1 MRKFIASSIALV
13 LFLSGCTFS
22 FEVMTPAPSVN
33 DSALTPY
40 STEVSAT
47 PVATF
52 TPTAVPVAPIL
63 AGPGSD
69 PIFFNGRAASTPD
82 AVSTLAS
89 FGPGTKKVYVIWDY
103 QNMSA
108 GMMVRR
114 EWYLNGQ
121 PWLTRE
127 EPWDFAKYGSTGTMR
142 DVSIYDDV
150 AGLSNGSYFLRVYID
165 NVVQPLGSMFG
176 EPIDEWVNFDIGA
189 NEADTFMGY
198 GSPDGQ
204 WGVEVYGGTRIMLKN
219 VTTGEYRQIIIVQN
233 VVYVTWFADSKHFLF
248 VDRYPPQESGAPVRY
263 WDHLW
268 IVDAATGEALRVFK
282 GDNSFA
288 GHNGPVPSPNGKYIA
303 SMIGSDYGD
312 ACAKDMQMIFFQV
325 APDFRSVTSVYQ
337 QNFTGLPAF
346 NESWIYPM
354 DDGYWENDNTFRV
367 TLDGTCNPDRSQL
380 GSFRFDLLSNTASRS
395 NAPVDQPVPG
405 DLGIGSVHGK
415 ITDGNGTPIPNA
427 TVTCEHSS
435 YRPESPCTGTVSTAA
450 DGSFAFTNVF
460 FHDTDTITVTVQG
473 EGYETKEVS
482 QSFFTVKDWEVN
494 IMLNSTP

>member
-1 MRKFIASSIALV
+1 MRKFIVSWFAIV

-22 FEVMTPAPSVN
+22 FEVITPAAPVSDSV
-33 DSALTPY
+33 LTPY
-40 STEVSAT
+40 GTEIPVT
-47 PVATF
+47 PVATNS
-52 TPTAVPVAPIL
+52 PTAVPVADTL
-63 AGPGSD
+63 APPTTE

-82 AVSTLAS
+82 AVSTLPS
-89 FGPGTKKVYVIWDY
+89 FGPGTKRVYVIWDY
-103 QNMSA
+103 QNMRA
-108 GMMVRR
+108 GMTVRR

-150 AGLSNGSYFLRVYID
+150 AGLQNGTYHMHVFID
-165 NVVQPLGSMFG
+165 NVVQPLGSMLG

-198 GSPDGQ
+198 GSPDGN

-219 VTTGEYRQIIIVQN
+219 VNTGEYRQINIVQN

-248 VDRYPPQESGAPVRY
+248 VDRYPADQPGLLILH

-268 IVDAATGEALRVFK
+268 IVDVASGEALRVFK

-312 ACAKDMQMIFFQV
+312 GCFKDMQVIFFQV
-325 APDFRSVTSVYQ
+325 APDFRSATFMYQ

-346 NESWIYPM
+346 NESWIYPA
-354 DDGYWENDNTFRV
+354 DDGYWENENVFRV
-367 TLDGTCNPDRSQL
+367 TLDGTCNADRSKL
-380 GSFRFDLLSNTASRS
+380 GNFLFDLSNNTASQS
-395 NAPVDQPVPG
+395 SAPAGQPIPG

-415 ITDGNGTPIPNA
+415 VTDSSGSPIPNA
-427 TVTCEHSS
+427 TVICGHYSYSS
-435 YRPESPCTGTVSTAA
+435 PSYCAGVLTTNT
-450 DGSFAFTNVF
+450 DGMFSFTNVF
-460 FHDTDTITVTVQG
+460 FRDTDRITVTVQA
-473 EGYETKEVS
+473 EGYESKEVS
-482 QSFFTVKDWEVN
+482 QSFFTTHDWEVN
-494 IMLNSTP
+494 VILNRMP